1 MLLAAFTSTALAFA
15 PGAPLASSRRT
26 CLLRKTAPV
35 MGPLE
40 AIASPLNKWQAS
52 VPAAPAAPASSSI
65 LPPSPT
71 AGLDF
76 PPEFVALFAV
86 IFGVGIIGLVRGSGV
101 LDKYDL
107 SQLVSGTPAAPAA
120 ASSEAADGAAPAA
133 PAMKDPE
140 DMTQAEQEKLYF
152 KQISGELAGKRGG
165 SKAGRKKKAKK

>member
-1 MLLAAFTSTALAFA
+1 MLVAAFTSTALAFA
-15 PGAPLASSRRT
+15 PGAPLASSRRS
-26 CLLRKTAPV
+26 CLLRKTTPV

-40 AIASPLNKWQAS
+40 TLASPLNKWQAA
-52 VPAAPAAPASSSI
+52 VPAAPAAPAASSI
-65 LPPSPT
+65 VPPSPL

-76 PPEFVALFAV
+76 PPEVVALFAV

-107 SQLVSGTPAAPAA
+107 SQLVSGMPAAPAGT
-120 ASSEAADGAAPAA
+120 EAAEGAAPAA
-133 PAMKDPE
+133 PATKDPE

-165 SKAGRKKKAKK
+165 SKAGRKKAKK